1 MKNYVIILG
10 VLFIIGVCVVLHIN
24 MSNNYQKQNDILT
37 DSIRAR
43 NKELQI
49 LDSTSRLLNVKK
61 DYVLVEINR
70 ITRNTDSLEN
80 VISINNGK
88 IKNSATKITNLKKQ
102 SYEEINTIDS
112 WSFNNYNSFFTNYF
126 KDKQ

>member
-1 MKNYVIILG
+1 MKNYAIILG
-10 VLFIIGVCVVLHIN
+10 ILFIIGICVTLHIN

-37 DSIRAR
+37 DSIRSR

-61 DYVLVEINR
+61 DGVLVEINR
-70 ITRNTDSLEN
+70 ITNNTDSLEK
-80 VISINNGK
+80 VILKNNGK
-88 IKNSATKITNLKKQ
+88 IKNSATKISNLKKQ

>member
-61 DYVLVEINR
+61 DCVLVEINR

>member
-61 DYVLVEINR
+61 DCVLVEINR

-126 KDKQ
+126 KDK